1 MASAMRDCP
10 HMMHGAGV
18 TTLAA
23 VGAHALEQCKAGGC
37 RFSSNL
43 NGQVFHMHVVAA
55 YAAAHGST
63 NERIE

>member
-1 MASAMRDCP
+1 
-10 HMMHGAGV
+10 MMHGAGV